1 MPGPHGDLEQSGGTT
16 DGWRVPQP
24 DRPSGADPNRLHPY
38 VEFAFTADPIAA
50 SEAGD
55 ARRAD
60 RLGEVTPDAIDEQC
74 ATRRRFLREAEL
86 LPMPASGTREWL
98 EHQVLLTELRSAV
111 AADEHVQV
119 WRRAPYWY
127 PERIGAALSSVMSP
141 IGDCGADPV
150 EAQALVGRLREIP
163 GYLSAAAA
171 NLTDQAPTLWA
182 EMGCSAAQGLSRHL
196 QVAVPAHA
204 ARLPVPLAADVAAA
218 AALAG
223 PAVTEFAE
231 FCRGLATRAA
241 GSWECGAEYFDGLLR
256 DQQHLDLDAV
266 ALAEAGRRRVES
278 DRQALVEFAEA
289 LDPRRDWREQIDA
302 VKDDH
307 PEPAD
312 FLSTYDAAMRSAAR
326 HTAEADL
333 IGLPPGETCEMDWVP
348 DYRREGLPLGVMSP
362 SAPFAPGLRS
372 EFLITPA
379 DPAATED
386 RRRQHA
392 RDNCYVFAT
401 SIAGHETYPGH
412 HVQAVHHKIGTERGS
427 MLRYVRCPQFVEG
440 WGLYVEDLLEETGY
454 MIDDRVRL
462 FKRRNALWRALRIVI
477 DVGLHTRT
485 LSVEQAVSLLTEQA
499 GMDRHMA
506 AGEVRRYTRHDNPTY
521 PSSYA
526 LGRDAFHAARAAAGV
541 RPGVG
546 AGVRPG
552 AGAGVRSGS
561 GVRAFHD
568 EVLSHGS
575 PPVALVSAVLQR
587 RRNQGSVTA
596 L

>member
-1 MPGPHGDLEQSGGTT
+1 MTGTQR
-16 DGWRVPQP
+16 DHHA
-24 DRPSGADPNRLHPY
+24 SGATAGALHPY
-38 VEFAFTADPIAA
+38 VEFAFAADPIAA

-55 ARRAD
+55 DRLAH

-74 ATRRRFLREAEL
+74 ATRRRFLREAER
-86 LPMPASGTREWL
+86 LPPPPDGTREWL
-98 EHQVLLTELRSAV
+98 EHQVLLVELRSAV
-111 AADEHVQV
+111 AADEQVQV

-141 IGDCGADPV
+141 IGDAGADPM
-150 EAQALVGRLREIP
+150 QARALLGRLREIP
-163 GYLSAAAA
+163 GYLAAATA
-171 NLTDQAPTLWA
+171 NLTEQAPAPWA
-182 EMGCSAAQGLSRHL
+182 EMGCSAAQGLSRYL
-196 QVAVPAHA
+196 AAAVPAYA
-204 ARLPVPLAADVAAA
+204 ARLPAPLGADVTDA

-223 PAVTEFAE
+223 PAVADFVE
-231 FCRGLATRAA
+231 FCRGLAAR
-241 GSWECGAEYFDGLLR
+241 GRGRWECGTEYFDGLLR
-256 DQQHLDLDAV
+256 DAHHLDLDAG
-266 ALAEAGRRRVES
+266 ALAEAGRRRVDS
-278 DRQALVEFAEA
+278 DRAALVEFAAA

-307 PEPAD
+307 PAPAD
-312 FLSTYDAAMRSAAR
+312 FLSTYAAAMRSAAR
-326 HTAEADL
+326 HTADADL
-333 IGLPPGETCEMDWVP
+333 VGLPQGETCEMDWVP

-379 DPAATED
+379 DPAATEE
-386 RRRQHA
+386 RRREHA
-392 RDNCYVFAT
+392 RDNCSVFAT

-412 HVQAVHHKIGTERGS
+412 HVQAVHHKLGTDRGS

-454 MIDDRVRL
+454 MTDDRVRL

-485 LSVEQAVSLLTEQA
+485 LSVEQAVSLLVDQA

-526 LGRDAFHAARAAAGV
+526 LGRDAFHAARSQAGV
-541 RPGVG
+541 RPG
-546 AGVRPG
+546 
-552 AGAGVRSGS
+552 SGL
-561 GVRAFHD
+561 RAFHD
-568 EVLSHGS
+568 ELLSHGS
-575 PPVALVSAVLQR
+575 PPVALVAAVLER
-587 RRNQGSVTA
+587 RRNPDPLPTCD
-596 L
+596 